1 MNILFLSIS
10 TLPHLSEHSLY
21 ADLLRQLHADGHQVY
36 AVSPRERRFHLET
49 EFCHENGI
57 TVLRLK
63 TGNIT
68 KTNVIEKGI
77 TTLLIDRLF
86 QTAIK
91 KYFSDVRF
99 DLILYATPPITY
111 VQTIKYLKKRDGAKT
126 FLLLKDIF
134 PQNAVDLGMLSR
146 TGVKGFLYR
155 HFRNTE
161 TQLYRLSDFIGCMSQ
176 ANVNYIRKHHPTLPA
191 DKIMV
196 CPNSV
201 EPQALKLTDVEKR
214 VLREK
219 YQIPQDKTV
228 FVYGGNLGKP
238 QGIDFLI
245 SGLQSQADHAEAFFL
260 IVGAGT
266 EYSKLE
272 QYLEQS
278 GQKNVRLMQK
288 LPREEY
294 DRMIASC
301 DVGLIFLDHRFTIPN
316 FPSRLLAYQ
325 QAGLPVLACTDRN
338 TDVGSVLTEGGFGWW
353 CESTGAHFDG
363 LCREICA
370 LAPDERAEMGRR
382 GNCYLLEHFTAKH
395 SCQIIEK
402 AALRPTLILKKTGNH
417 TLLYTGE
424 QESLS
429 YKKGVL
435 YAHKQPEDQ
444 PNPIASLPASVVR
457 RFLCKIRLTERLLRL
472 EPRCAFH
479 LAEKTFLVS
488 WSGGI
493 WRVDV
498 TNGTI
503 TKEHSYRNGM
513 NNPLDFADLTGLSQI
528 DYTLVYG
535 EYFSNPDKKAVSVFA
550 RKENR
555 WEEIYTFAAGTIQHI
570 HRILPDPVQDRILIL
585 TGDDDDSSGI
595 WETRDGFQTVQPL
608 LVGNQRYRACV
619 AFPNETGIVYATDTP
634 LQENAIYQLRESEDG
649 ISSHKLFSMPGPC
662 IFGMQQQSPGGWDNY
677 IMATSVEPDS
687 RLSGWRY
694 KLTYCLGDGVRDR
707 ECHIIMGNEKKGFSE
722 QLSLRKDFLPMTL
735 FQFGNVKFPRQEH
748 KTTIYAVPQ
757 SIKGY
762 DASTVSITVDTV

>member
-21 ADLLRQLHADGHQVY
+21 ADLLRQFHADGHHVY

-57 TVLRLK
+57 TILRLK

-68 KTNVIEKGI
+68 KTNIIEKGI
-77 TTLLIDRLF
+77 TTLRMDLLF
-86 QTAIK
+86 KQAIK
-91 KYFSDVRF
+91 KYFSDVQF
-99 DLILYATPPITY
+99 DLLLYATPPITY

-134 PQNAVDLGMLSR
+134 PQNAVDLGMLSCA
-146 TGVKGFLYR
+146 GIKGIVYR

-161 TQLYRLSDFIGCMSQ
+161 TQLYRLSDSVGCMSQ
-176 ANVNYIRKHHPTLPA
+176 ANVDYVRKHNPTLPA
-191 DKIMV
+191 DRIII

-201 EPQALKLTDVEKR
+201 EPQALKITGSERR

-219 YQIPQDKTV
+219 YQIPHDKTV

-245 SGLQSQADHAEAFFL
+245 HSLKSQTDNPKAFFL

-266 EYSKLE
+266 EYRKLE

-278 GQKNVRLMQK
+278 GQQNVRLMQK

-325 QAGLPVLACTDRN
+325 QAGIPVLACTDPN
-338 TDVGSVLTEGGFGWW
+338 TDVGSVITEGGFGWW
-353 CESTGAHFDG
+353 CESTGTYFDS

-370 LAPDERAEMGRR
+370 LTSEQLDEMGKR
-382 GNCYLLEHFTAKH
+382 GNHYLMKHFTVEQ
-395 SCQIIEK
+395 SCKIIEK
-402 AALRPTLILKKTGNH
+402 AVLRPSLRVKRTGKY

-435 YAHKQPEDQ
+435 YFHQQPEDC
-444 PNPIASLPASVVR
+444 PKPIVSLPGSAIR
-457 RFLCKIRLTERLLRL
+457 HFLCRIRLMERMLRL
-472 EPRCAFH
+472 EPRCAFR
-479 LAEKTFLVS
+479 LEENLFLVS

-493 WRVDV
+493 WRIDV
-498 TNGTI
+498 TKGTI
-503 TKEHSYRNGM
+503 EKEHDYRNGM
-513 NNPLDFADLTGLSQI
+513 NNPLDFADLTSLSRI
-528 DYTLVYG
+528 DTALVYG

-555 WEEIYTFAAGTIQHI
+555 WEEIYTFPTGTIQHI
-570 HRILPDPVQDRILIL
+570 HRILPDTVNNRALIL
-585 TGDDDDSSGI
+585 TGDDDSSSGI
-595 WETRDGFQTVQPL
+595 WETRDGFRTVQPL
-608 LVGNQRYRACV
+608 LVGSQRYRACV
-619 AFPNETGIVYATDTP
+619 AFPNAKGIIYATDTP
-634 LQENAIYQLRESEDG
+634 LQENAIYQVLESKNG
-649 ISSHKLFSMPGPC
+649 ISIHKHFSMPGPC
-662 IFGMQQQSPGGWDNY
+662 IFGMQVQLSNGEY
-677 IMATSVEPDS
+677 HYAMATSVEPDS

-694 KLTYCLGDGVRDR
+694 KLTYCLGDGVSDR
-707 ECHIIMGNEKKGFSE
+707 KSHLIMGNDQKGFSD
-722 QLSLRKDFLPMTL
+722 QLSLRKDCLPMTL
-735 FQFGNVKFPRQEH
+735 FQFGNIKFPQQEH
-748 KTTIYAVPQ
+748 KTAIYAVPQ

-762 DASTVSITVDTV
+762 DATTISITVDTV